1 MYVKLPKLSILAAI
15 SDSETDMYVHPSGH
29 MLFVSIPPDDD
40 IFMFVVT
47 EDLNSLSEHEVNNI
61 LQRELQAGK

>member
-40 IFMFVVT
+40 ILMFVVT

>member
-40 IFMFVVT
+40 ILKFIVT
-47 EDLNSLSEHEVNNI
+47 EDLNSISEDEVNNI
-61 LQRELQAGK
+61 LQRELQSGK